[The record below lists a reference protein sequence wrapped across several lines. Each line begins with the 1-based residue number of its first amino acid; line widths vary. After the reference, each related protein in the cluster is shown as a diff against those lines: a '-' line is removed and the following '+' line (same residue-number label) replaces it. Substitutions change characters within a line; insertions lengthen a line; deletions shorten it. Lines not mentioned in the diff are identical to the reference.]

1 MLVIYLKDNTIL
13 VSNKYDGKSGQNRNT
28 YNITDCGSLNYHW
41 DILAT
46 IKMESDPFY
55 YPISQIVKFADM
67 TEGEILS
74 LNRDIKL
81 DEILKDDKNNTL

>member
-13 VSNKYDGKSGQNRNT
+13 VSSKYYGKCGENRRT
-28 YNITDCGSLNYHW
+28 YNISNSSDLNYHW
-41 DILAT
+41 NILAT
-46 IKMESDPFY
+46 IKMEGDPFY

-81 DEILKDDKNNTL
+81 DEILKDDKKNT

>member
-1 MLVIYLKDNTIL
+1 
-13 VSNKYDGKSGQNRNT
+13 
-28 YNITDCGSLNYHW
+28 
-41 DILAT
+41 
-46 IKMESDPFY
+46 MESDPFY

-81 DEILKDDKNNTL
+81 DEILKDDKKNT

>member
-1 MLVIYLKDNTIL
+1 MLVIYLKDNTMLI
-13 VSNKYDGKSGQNRNT
+13 SKKYHGKSGQNRNT
-28 YNITDCGSLNYHW
+28 YPITDCSGLNYHW
-41 DILAT
+41 DILVT

-67 TEGEILS
+67 TEDEILS

>member
-1 MLVIYLKDNTIL
+1 
-13 VSNKYDGKSGQNRNT
+13 
-28 YNITDCGSLNYHW
+28 
-41 DILAT
+41 
-46 IKMESDPFY
+46 MESDPFY

-67 TEGEILS
+67 TEDEILS